1 MADLYKLKWDEV
13 EGATSYT
20 VEKKKPSGTWTSVG
34 TISNGLGIVV
44 ITDSDTTGGMWE
56 FRVKATANGWTDSD
70 WASISQA
77 MCVVNFELDG
87 ASGSYPSEIVL
98 GGSRYTKT
106 IKATTGMVFISS
118 GTGEGSTSYNTAH
131 TQIDV
136 VIPKIS
142 LAANT
147 ITCEAVADHIATPDI
162 TFTPDNISWSYSYNA
177 DYIDHQEIVMH
188 IDNNNQTVVYSDE
201 LAPASMRSV
210 SNPSSRFTENG
221 DYILE
226 VKAYSKESYIREGS
240 ATKTYTYSG
249 AKLAAPTNLTLEQ

>member
-34 TISNGLGIVV
+34 TASNGLGIVV
-44 ITDSDTTGGMWE
+44 ITDSDTTGGTYE

-70 WASISQA
+70 QASISQA
-77 MCVVNFELDG
+77 LCIVNFELDS

-106 IKATTGMVFISS
+106 IQATTGMVFISS
-118 GTGEGSTSYNTAH
+118 STGEGSTSYNTAH

-142 LAANT
+142 LPSNT
-147 ITCEAVADHIATPDI
+147 ITCEATADHIATPDI
-162 TFTPDNISWSYSYNA
+162 TFTPDDISWSYSYNS
-177 DYIDHQEIVMH
+177 DYIDHQEI
-188 IDNNNQTVVYSDE
+188 IITRDGGATLIYSNE
-201 LAPASMRSV
+201 LEVASIRKL
-210 SNPSSRFTENG
+210 SNPSSYFKVNDT
-221 DYILE
+221 YTIE
-226 VKAYSKESYIREGS
+226 VGSYSNTSYIRDS
-240 ATKTYTYSG
+240 KATKTYTYSG
-249 AKLAAPTNLTLEQ
+249 AKLAAPTNVILEA

>member
-34 TISNGLGIVV
+34 TASNGLGIVV
-44 ITDSDTTGGMWE
+44 ITDSDTTGGTYE

-77 MCVVNFELDG
+77 FCIVNFELDG

-98 GGSRYTKT
+98 SGSRYTKT
-106 IKATTGMVFISS
+106 IQATTGMVFISS

-136 VIPKIS
+136 VIPSIS

-162 TFTPDNISWSYSYNA
+162 TFTPDNISWSYSYNS
-177 DYIDHQEIVMH
+177 DYIDHQEI
-188 IDNNNQTVVYSDE
+188 IITRDDGATLVYSNE
-201 LAPASMRSV
+201 LEDASTRNL
-210 SNPSSRFTENG
+210 SNPSNYFTVN
-221 DYILE
+221 DTYTIE
-226 VKAYSKESYIREGS
+226 VAGYSKETWIKESS
-240 ATKTYTYSG
+240 ARKTYTYSG
-249 AKLAAPTNLTLEQ
+249 AKLAAPTNLSIEQ